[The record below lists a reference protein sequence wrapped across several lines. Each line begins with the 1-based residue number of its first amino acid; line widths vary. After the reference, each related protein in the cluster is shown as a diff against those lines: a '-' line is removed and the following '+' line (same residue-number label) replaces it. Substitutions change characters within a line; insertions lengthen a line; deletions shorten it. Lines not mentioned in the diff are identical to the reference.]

1 MKYNE
6 VRPAKGAVKKRVR
19 RGRGNASG
27 LGGEAGRG
35 HKGQKARSGGSIR
48 PGFEG
53 GQTPLYRRLPKRKG
67 FNNYSKVSVGSVNL
81 GDLERTFSDGESVN
95 LSSLL
100 ERGLVKKCKSLK
112 ILGEGELTKKIKMAG
127 T

>member
-6 VRPAKGAVKKRVR
+6 VRPAKGAVKARTR

-27 LGGEAGRG
+27 LGGESGRG

-67 FNNYSKVSVGSVNL
+67 FNNYSKVIVEAVNL
-81 GDLERTFSDGESVN
+81 GDINRCFLDNDVID
-95 LSSLL
+95 LDVLL
-100 ERGLVKKCKSLK
+100 D
-112 ILGEGELTKKIKMAG
+112 
-127 T
+127 